1 MTDKLQKKDV
11 KTISVDLYITEAI
24 RQNSWKCVETDVEK
38 YDFNDDFGKVDSIM
52 VLDIIEHFKS
62 PEKFLQTIRKR
73 FSKDNPDIIITT
85 GNIAFLPLRLGLLLG
100 GFNYGKRGILDL
112 DHCRLFTLHSLI
124 KTLEM
129 NGYEIIK
136 KQGIPAPFPLA
147 VGKGKFADF
156 LLWLNKLFILISKS
170 SFSYQIA
177 IVAKPMPTLEHLL
190 EDAHS
195 AKDKKIQEI
204 AK

>member
-1 MTDKLQKKDV
+1 LV
-11 KTISVDLYITEAI
+11 
-24 RQNSWKCVETDVEK
+24 
-38 YDFNDDFGKVDSIM
+38 
-52 VLDIIEHFKS
+52 
-62 PEKFLQTIRKR
+62 
-73 FSKDNPDIIITT
+73 
-85 GNIAFLPLRLGLLLG
+85 
-100 GFNYGKRGILDL
+100 
-112 DHCRLFTLHSLI
+112 

-147 VGKGKFADF
+147 LGKGKFADF

-170 SFSYQIA
+170 LFSYQIA

-190 EDAHS
+190 EDAHG